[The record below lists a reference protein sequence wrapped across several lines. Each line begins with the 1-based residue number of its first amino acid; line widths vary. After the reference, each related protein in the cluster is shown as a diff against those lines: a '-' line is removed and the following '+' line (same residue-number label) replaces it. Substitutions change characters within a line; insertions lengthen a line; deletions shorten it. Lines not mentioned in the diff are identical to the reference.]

1 MKRTR
6 FLMTMLTVLMSMA
19 AWSADG
25 DTFNFS
31 YSGSTLSYYV
41 ISESE
46 KTCMVTG
53 ASSITSTGALSI
65 PSTANGYTVTIIGS
79 EAFEGNGIISSVT
92 IPSTVKSIYG
102 QAFKD
107 CSKLVSVT
115 IPGNVESILREA
127 FRRCTNLTTVTM
139 REGVKTLGD
148 GVFKE
153 CSALATINF
162 PNTITSLGESVFSGT
177 EWVGNLSEGV
187 TYIGTIAY
195 KYIESSS
202 TTSVTL
208 KDGTTQIFNFAF
220 YNYKGSN
227 ITSVSIPN
235 TVTTIGKEAFE
246 SCYYLTTINFPTS
259 LTTIGDRA
267 FMSCSSLTS
276 VELPSSATNLGTSIF
291 SSCTGLESAT
301 LPSGITAISSSM
313 FNGCTKLSNF
323 TMPESVTSVGDAA
336 FYECESLTSIDL
348 TRLYTIGQM
357 AFERCVGLTSIDI
370 PKARTIGIRAF
381 SGCTGLTEVTIPS
394 TVTTMET
401 WDNCWAFSSCTG
413 LRKITIEDGAK
424 LLGTNTFNGCYY
436 VETVISY
443 CKEPISVYD
452 SFKSFAS
459 NATLYVPSGCAE
471 AYKAASYWKDFSKI
485 VEMEDGVDYSSVGN
499 TFAVDGITYKIS
511 NVKPLEVQ
519 VGLRTGAIDE
529 SYEGSLTIPSTVTGT
544 DGKVYTCTSICY
556 GAFSDNYNITSITI
570 PNTVESISNNALN
583 YDLPKLVVN
592 WETPIAVSASIGI
605 GVNQSSCILYVPA
618 GTRDAYAKADYWKDF
633 KEIVELGAPAVGI
646 QFADAKVKALCV
658 ANWDTNGDG
667 ELSEDE
673 AAAVT
678 DLGDVFQGNKEI
690 TSFNELQYFSGL
702 QCNDKDLSGNTYSG
716 IPYFAFMGCTNLK
729 QVTLPNV
736 EAIGHA
742 AFSGSGL
749 TAITI
754 PSSVRIII
762 DEAFYN
768 TNISDFVLPAS
779 VTDLCDSYNVA
790 GIISSPNLKSIV
802 VESGNPVYDSRNNCN
817 AIVRTASN
825 QLINGCATTTIPATV
840 TSIRQYAFMG
850 CQGLTA
856 ITIPISVTSI
866 GGFAFEGCN
875 NLTSVTVENPMPF
888 TIGDGAFSNC
898 ANATLHVPAGSKA
911 AYKDADG
918 WKEFKEIVEP
928 VVPGSADTPFTC
940 AEAVTFVSGLTT
952 DTPTETEYY
961 VKGKICKIQH
971 NYGYQ
976 YGNASFWIS
985 DNGTDN
991 GSFYVYRTLYFEK
1004 EKYNGGRVPN
1014 IGDEVVLCGK
1024 MINYQGTTPETYVN
1038 QCRLVSLNNKTVG
1051 TALEVGELFVAKTPE
1066 DVEMFFVVD
1075 NTGKSMGMTTVTG
1088 CSVGYAVGD
1097 RPETYT
1103 NAPACIDPSYNGPI
1117 TIPETVEGL
1126 PVQAVAPSAFT
1137 GAKLTAVTMPASI
1150 WDVETNAFSGCTKL
1164 ASVKMPENVILNN
1177 GTFKNCTSLTSVELP
1192 KGVQLWANDVIFE
1205 GCTNL
1210 TSITVNDEVP
1220 YELQGSYVV
1229 DDPTSVTL
1237 YVPAG
1242 CADAYKAA
1250 DYWKEFNIEE
1260 AVRDYYCG
1268 DNVLYAYDADTKTL
1282 TISGTGAM
1290 YDFASASDVPWADYR
1305 DNAEYGIEMIV
1316 VEDGVTQI
1324 GKNAFFNCKNATY
1337 LSIPATVTSI
1347 GENAFNKC
1355 QNLEVHISDLAA
1367 WCGMTF
1373 ANYHANPV
1381 TKASSLYVG
1390 DAPVTSLV
1398 IPETVTDIKDYA
1410 FADYTGITSLEV
1422 SNSVTTIG
1430 KEAFKNNA
1438 GLTSVT
1444 IGDGVTSIGANAFE
1458 KCSSLTKLVLG
1469 SKVSSIGASAF
1480 ACQLALSSNVLTEVY
1495 VKNSTPIAIDATCFA
1510 SNTTN
1515 ATLYVPAG
1523 SKAAYE
1529 AADNWK
1535 DFNAIMEGGQVVYK
1549 APSGTKFTSGQ
1560 EVEVENMISLTYG
1573 EKGGNA
1579 FHVNRSKSIIVDGV
1593 KFTDYT
1599 EGNGTNGNRDGG
1611 TFYVLRPTMNGTIT
1625 AVVKQSANKGLYVE
1639 ESGDVMDGFNGLVVN
1654 ESYYGGYTFNVKA
1667 NRSYKVYC
1675 AGSRM
1680 GFYGFIY
1687 KWRNDA
1693 DQININFASNEVK
1706 SVLVTAFDTS
1716 GDGELSEAEAAA
1728 VTNEQ
1733 FAGLSFA
1740 GITADNWTFDELQF
1754 FNSVTKIPAAMFKE
1768 AKLTSVKLPESVT
1781 ELGEASFQDTKSLNS
1796 FNLANVT
1803 KIGNFSFIGSNLESL
1818 TVPATVTEVGYES
1831 FSWNWTMSSVK
1842 FKRGSTKVFD
1852 TMFHGNHGLTN
1863 VDLPNTITEISDRA
1877 FRECVALSSIVLPSS
1892 LTKIGE
1898 QAFEGCTSLT
1908 KVTVNN
1914 STPVAIVENV
1924 FSNRANAVLL
1934 VPEGS
1939 VDAYK
1944 AADYWKEFKKILPI
1958 GTTYFKVVDGATY
1971 TSGQVVEDANI
1982 KMTFGEE
1989 GGADFATY
1997 WPEGYV
2003 NNNVNGEKYGGTTY
2017 TFEPKK
2023 DGILAMDVFCNAW
2036 KVLEVQEDGSPLESI
2051 SGYMIDEAYT
2061 GEIGF
2066 NVTAGKKYKI
2076 YAKGSKL
2083 ALSSFTFPALA
2094 IPEMPANVISVGQT
2108 FTYEGVKYVVTS
2120 LAEGTVSVMGSEAGS
2135 EVRIPKSAA
2144 YFNADQSKKRNFS
2157 VTGINDDAFAD
2168 RADLLKV
2175 TVNIPTPI
2183 AITAN
2188 TFSNRKNATLYVP
2201 EGSVDAYKAA
2211 DYWKE
2216 FKSIVAIGTEV
2227 AVTDVSA
2234 MANAVYV
2241 EPLTGSVGRT
2251 FTMDVKLKNETA
2263 IKGYSF
2269 SLQLPDG
2276 VTVEK
2281 DDNDN
2286 YSYEL
2291 SGRHDDYVPQMNYDA
2306 NSKMYNFITLS
2317 SLSGND
2323 GTVWTLKLQVD
2334 ETVALGEYPVT
2345 ITNAKFTP
2353 SEGYETVDVPETVA
2367 KLTIIP
2373 KTYKKGDAND
2383 DDDVD
2388 IADLVCIV
2396 NHVVGIATPVY
2407 IAEAA
2412 DVTGNGNVDVTDA
2425 TKVLDY
2431 IVGEIAALA
2440 PAMDVADFNAPA
2452 LAPAMAMETG
2462 SETKAAAVDIST
2474 LVDALYADKITLK
2487 PGETVDLA
2495 ISLKN
2500 AQATSGY
2507 QFDLVLPEGFTLAKD
2522 GSKFACTLSGRHNG
2536 HAAKINNSADRTYTV
2551 AVYSLAS
2558 KALTGNDG
2566 VVCTFRLEASSEVAY
2581 GSHTAAIQNAKYS
2594 LTSGASKVTLPR
2606 MEIALAVGSGVK
2618 GDVNNDGKVTITDA
2632 VGVVNYILGNPAKD
2646 FNEDA
2651 ADVNGDGN
2659 ITITDAV
2666 GIVNIILSGSP
2677 SAPKLEAPEPEVLY
2691 DPE

>member
-1 MKRTR
+1 
-6 FLMTMLTVLMSMA
+6 
-19 AWSADG
+19 
-25 DTFNFS
+25 
-31 YSGSTLSYYV
+31 
-41 ISESE
+41 
-46 KTCMVTG
+46 
-53 ASSITSTGALSI
+53 
-65 PSTANGYTVTIIGS
+65 
-79 EAFEGNGIISSVT
+79 
-92 IPSTVKSIYG
+92 
-102 QAFKD
+102 
-107 CSKLVSVT
+107 
-115 IPGNVESILREA
+115 
-127 FRRCTNLTTVTM
+127 
-139 REGVKTLGD
+139 
-148 GVFKE
+148 
-153 CSALATINF
+153 
-162 PNTITSLGESVFSGT
+162 
-177 EWVGNLSEGV
+177 
-187 TYIGTIAY
+187 
-195 KYIESSS
+195 
-202 TTSVTL
+202 
-208 KDGTTQIFNFAF
+208 
-220 YNYKGSN
+220 
-227 ITSVSIPN
+227 
-235 TVTTIGKEAFE
+235 
-246 SCYYLTTINFPTS
+246 
-259 LTTIGDRA
+259 
-267 FMSCSSLTS
+267 
-276 VELPSSATNLGTSIF
+276 
-291 SSCTGLESAT
+291 
-301 LPSGITAISSSM
+301 
-313 FNGCTKLSNF
+313 
-323 TMPESVTSVGDAA
+323 
-336 FYECESLTSIDL
+336 
-348 TRLYTIGQM
+348 
-357 AFERCVGLTSIDI
+357 
-370 PKARTIGIRAF
+370 
-381 SGCTGLTEVTIPS
+381 
-394 TVTTMET
+394 MET
-401 WDNCWAFSSCTG
+401 WDNCWAFSSCAG

-443 CKEPISVYD
+443 CKEPINVYD

-471 AYKAASYWKDFSKI
+471 AYKADSYWKDFSKI

-529 SYEGSLTIPSTVTGT
+529 SYEGPLTIPSTVTGS
-544 DGKVYTCTSICY
+544 DGKVYTCTSICEY
-556 GAFSDNYNITSITI
+556 AFSNNYNITSITI
-570 PNTVESISNNALN
+570 PKTVKAISGRVFN
-583 YDLPKLVVN
+583 YELPKLVVN

-1126 PVQAVAPSAFT
+1126 SVQVVAPSAFAGT
-1137 GAKLTAVTMPASI
+1137 MLTAVTMPASI

-1205 GCTNL
+1205 GSGL
-1210 TSITVNDEVP
+1210 TSITVKDKTP
-1220 YELQGSYVV
+1220 CELTGNFIVEEPSQ
-1229 DDPTSVTL
+1229 VTL

-1242 CADAYKAA
+1242 SKAAYEAA

-1260 AVRDYYCG
+1260 AARDYYCG
-1268 DNVLYAYDADTKTL
+1268 ENVLYAYDAETKTL

-1290 YDFASASDVPWADYR
+1290 YDFASANDVPWADYR
-1305 DNAEYGIEMIV
+1305 DNAEYGIEKIV
-1316 VEDGVTQI
+1316 VEDGVAQI
-1324 GKNAFFNCKNATY
+1324 GKNAFFDCKNATY

-1398 IPETVTDIKDYA
+1398 IPETVTAITDFA

-1422 SNSVTTIG
+1422 PNSVTTIG

-1438 GLTSVT
+1438 GLTSVI

-1469 SKVSSIGASAF
+1469 SKVASIGASAF

-1510 SNTTN
+1510 SNTAN
-1515 ATLYVPAG
+1515 ATLYVPEG

-1529 AADNWK
+1529 VADNWK
-1535 DFNAIMEGGQVVYK
+1535 AFSSIVEGGQVVYK
-1549 APSGTKFTSGQ
+1549 APCGAKFTSGQ

-1573 EKGGNA
+1573 EEGGKPFN
-1579 FHVNRSKSIIVDGV
+1579 VNSSKSIIVDGV
-1593 KFTDYT
+1593 TFTDYT
-1599 EGNGTNGNRDGG
+1599 NGNETNGNKDGG
-1611 TFYVLRPTMNGTIT
+1611 TFYVFRPKMNGTLT
-1625 AVVKQSANKGLYVE
+1625 AVVKQNSNKKLYIE
-1639 ESGDVMDGFNGLVVN
+1639 ESGDVMEGFNGTVVS

-1675 AGSRM
+1675 AGSKL

-1706 SVLVTAFDTS
+1706 SVLVTAFDTNS
-1716 GDGELSEAEAAA
+1716 DGELSEAEAAA

-1733 FAGLSFA
+1733 FAGVNFA
-1740 GITADNWTFDELQF
+1740 GIATEGWTFDELPYF
-1754 FNSVTKIPAAMFKE
+1754 IGLTKIPDNTFKDS
-1768 AKLTSVKLPESVT
+1768 KL
-1781 ELGEASFQDTKSLNS
+1781 G
-1796 FNLANVT
+1796 
-1803 KIGNFSFIGSNLESL
+1803 SL
-1818 TVPATVTEVGYES
+1818 T
-1831 FSWNWTMSSVK
+1831 
-1842 FKRGSTKVFD
+1842 
-1852 TMFHGNHGLTN
+1852 
-1863 VDLPNTITEISDRA
+1863 LPWTITEIGVSA
-1877 FRECVALSSIVLPSS
+1877 FQNTSS
-1892 LTKIGE
+1892 LTSIIIPPSVTAIESG
-1898 QAFEGCTSLT
+1898 AFSGSKLSS
-1908 KVTVNN
+1908 VTMKNR
-1914 STPVAIVENV
+1914 TPIAISEDA
-1924 FSNRANAVLL
+1924 FTNRAQAVLF
-1934 VPEGS
+1934 VTASS

-2003 NNNVNGEKYGGTTY
+2003 NNYVNGEKYGGTTY

-2023 DGILAMDVFCNAW
+2023 DGILAMDVFYNAW

-2120 LAEGTVSVMGSEAGS
+2120 LAEGTVSVIGSEAGS

-2157 VTGINDDAFAD
+2157 VAGINDDAFAD

-2183 AITAN
+2183 AITEN

-2201 EGSVDAYKAA
+2201 ESSVDAYKEAN
-2211 DYWKE
+2211 YWKE
-2216 FKSIVAIGTEV
+2216 FKSILAIGTEV

-2251 FTMDVKLKNETA
+2251 FTMEVKLKNETA

-2291 SGRHDDYVPQMNYDA
+2291 SGRHDDYVPQMNYDT
-2306 NSKMYNFITLS
+2306 NSMMYNFITLS

-2345 ITNAKFTP
+2345 ITNTKFTP

-2412 DVTGNGNVDVTDA
+2412 DVTGNGSVDVTDA

-2522 GSKFACTLSGRHNG
+2522 GSKFACTLSARHNG
-2536 HAAKINNSADRTYTV
+2536 HAVKINNSADRTYTV

-2558 KALTGNDG
+2558 KTLTGNDG

-2606 MEIALAVGSGVK
+2606 MEINLAVGSGVK